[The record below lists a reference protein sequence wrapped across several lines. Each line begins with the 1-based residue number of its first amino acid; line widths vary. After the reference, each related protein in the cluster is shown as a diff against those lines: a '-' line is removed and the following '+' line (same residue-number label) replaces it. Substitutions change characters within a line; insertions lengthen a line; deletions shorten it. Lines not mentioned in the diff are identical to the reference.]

1 MVKISRQT
9 CINDEDLWESKK
21 IGGIRLNP
29 DTQYDADVGEEI
41 IRDNFICQTDISF
54 FRCFTTKRK
63 KKVSVCMH
71 LNQIRSTYYFL

>member
-29 DTQYDADVGEEI
+29 DTRYDADVGEEI
-41 IRDNFICQTDISF
+41 IRDISF
-54 FRCFTTKRK
+54 VKLIYHSSDVSLPKGRRKFRF
-63 KKVSVCMH
+63 VC
-71 LNQIRSTYYFL
+71 I